1 MNITIVNGIKDPQ
14 TNPCQMQL
22 ELACVRLAGE
32 HKIDLFTIADMDIH
46 YCSGCFGC
54 WVKHPGRCMFKDDM
68 DKVLSSIVA
77 ADLFLVVSP
86 LDSGFITSEAKRALD
101 RVIPLVLPFIKDYD
115 GECHHVP
122 RYEKNADLGILLLD
136 DGGGI
141 EDEAADIMYESFDRL
156 ARNFHAQKVMKASA
170 GEKSLMEVLENEII
184 GG

>member
-1 MNITIVNGIKDPQ
+1 
-14 TNPCQMQL
+14 
-22 ELACVRLAGE
+22 
-32 HKIDLFTIADMDIH
+32 
-46 YCSGCFGC
+46 
-54 WVKHPGRCMFKDDM
+54 
-68 DKVLSSIVA
+68 
-77 ADLFLVVSP
+77 
-86 LDSGFITSEAKRALD
+86 
-101 RVIPLVLPFIKDYD
+101 VLPFIKDYD